1 VSTFTVGGLFI
12 GVNGTSTNMKR
23 SVWREV
29 VARRRRHVAERLGGV
44 ASVDSSFSSLCRRVA
59 TKARAKE
66 LDPSAGP

>member
-1 VSTFTVGGLFI
+1 V
-12 GVNGTSTNMKR
+12 VNGTSTNMKR

-29 VARRRRHVAERLGGV
+29 VARRRRHVAELQGVV

-59 TKARAKE
+59 TKARAELPQTLATAKE